1 MSVSVA
7 WQELAEHYQAL
18 QGTHVQDLFRKN
30 PNRFSQFSLQ
40 SGEIL
45 LDYSKQKLTQDTLN
59 KLCRLAEESNL
70 SEYIKQLFSGGIV
83 NYSEQRPALHIA
95 LRDPTSSPL
104 IVNGTNIKSEV
115 QVALAKMMQFVDAV
129 RSRRRLGKTGKSI
142 TDIISL
148 GIGGSELGPAMICAA
163 LDRYKST
170 DLNLHFVSNV
180 DGWTLASLLKNLNPE
195 TTLCIVN
202 SKTFTTPETL
212 QNAKTMKSWFYEA
225 LGVQSDKEHLIGV
238 TANKKQAEA
247 FGISSENI
255 FEFWNYVGGALF
267 SLVSSGFAH
276 CIVTRE

>member
-7 WQELAEHYQAL
+7 WQDLAEHYQAL
-18 QGTHVQDLFRKN
+18 QDTHLQDLFRKN

-45 LDYSKQKLTQDTLN
+45 LDYSKQKLTHDTLD

-70 SEYIKQLFSGGIV
+70 NEYIKQLFSGGIV
-83 NYSEQRPALHIA
+83 NHSEQRPALHIA

-104 IVNGTNIKSEV
+104 IVNGINIKPEV
-115 QVALAKMMQFVDAV
+115 QAALARMMQFVDSV
-129 RSRRRLGKTGKSI
+129 RSKKHVGQTGKPI

-148 GIGGSELGPAMICAA
+148 GIGGSDLGPAMVCAA
-163 LDRYKST
+163 LERYKST
-170 DLNLHFVSNV
+170 DLNLHFISNV

-212 QNAKTMKSWFYEA
+212 QNAKTIKSWLYEA
-225 LGVQSDKEHLIGV
+225 LGTQSDKKHLIGV
-238 TANKKQAEA
+238 TANKKQAEI
-247 FGISSENI
+247 FGISPENI
-255 FEFWNYVGGALF
+255 FEKY
-267 SLVSSGFAH
+267 S
-276 CIVTRE
+276 